1 MKIEKLLEFT
11 LELQKP
17 SASKTSRLSYS
28 WSLFSSTNLLREKN
42 DNYDEKKASR
52 SLDFFA
58 PVARSYDV
66 YIRAPLSKCT
76 GVHNY

>member
-11 LELQKP
+11 LEFQKP

-42 DNYDEKKASR
+42 DNYDEKKASK

-58 PVARSYDV
+58 PKIIWCLHKNTASQMYWR
-66 YIRAPLSKCT
+66 T
-76 GVHNY
+76 

>member
-11 LELQKP
+11 LEFQKP
-17 SASKTSRLSYS
+17 SASKTSRFSYS
-28 WSLFSSTNLLREKN
+28 WSLFGSTNLLRKKN
-42 DNYDEKKASR
+42 DNYDERKAST

-58 PVARSYDV
+58 PAGRSYDV

-76 GVHNY
+76 GVHNR